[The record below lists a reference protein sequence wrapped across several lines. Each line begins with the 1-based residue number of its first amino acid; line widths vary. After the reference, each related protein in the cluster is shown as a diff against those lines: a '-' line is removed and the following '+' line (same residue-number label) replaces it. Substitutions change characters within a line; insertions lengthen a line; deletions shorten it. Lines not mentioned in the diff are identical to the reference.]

1 MSVSIKLEGIGNVHA
16 AFESLSQQVGDKN
29 ARSKI
34 LIPAVREAMK
44 TVLQAAKTLAP
55 KDTTQLANTLT
66 LSARRPT
73 NKDRRSKYITQSDT
87 VIAIV
92 TTKAF
97 PKKKRQEFYEENEQL
112 WKTDQKAYSK
122 KFKKFA
128 QSINFPYDAR
138 AIAQEFGSARNP
150 AHPFMRPALESQA
163 QATVTKLGEIL
174 ARRMREA
181 TIQYVGG
188 QPRII

>member
-73 NKDRRSKYITQSDT
+73 NKDRRSKYITQQDT

-181 TIQYVGG
+181 TIEYVGG

>member
-73 NKDRRSKYITQSDT
+73 NKDRRSKYITQQDT

-112 WKTDQKAYSK
+112 WKTDQKDYSK

-138 AIAQEFGSARNP
+138 AIAQEFGTARNP

-181 TIQYVGG
+181 TIEYVGG

>member
-97 PKKKRQEFYEENEQL
+97 PKKKRQEFYEENEAL
-112 WKTDQKAYSK
+112 WKTDQKAYAK
-122 KFKKFA
+122 KFRKFA
-128 QSINFPYDAR
+128 KSINFPYDAR
-138 AIAQEFGSARNP
+138 AIAQEFGSARN
-150 AHPFMRPALESQA
+150 AAQPFMRPALESQA

-181 TIQYVGG
+181 TVQYVGG

>member
-1 MSVSIKLEGIGNVHA
+1 MGVSFKLEGIGSVHA
-16 AFESLSQQVGDKN
+16 AFQELVNEIGDKN

-44 TVLQAAKTLAP
+44 PVLAAAKTLAP

-73 NKDRRSKYITQSDT
+73 NKDRKSKYITQSDT

-97 PKKKRQEFYEENEQL
+97 PKKKRQAFYEEN
-112 WKTDQKAYSK
+112 KTLYESDKKAYAK

-138 AIAQEFGSARNP
+138 AIAQEFGTARNP
-150 AHPFMRPALESQA
+150 AHSFMRPALESQS
-163 QATVTKLGEIL
+163 QATVKKLGEVL
-174 ARRMREA
+174 ARRINEYNKVK
-181 TIQYVGG
+181 T
-188 QPRII
+188 

>member
-16 AFESLSQQVGDKN
+16 AFENLAQQVGDKN

-55 KDTTQLANTLT
+55 KDTMQLANTLT

-73 NKDRRSKYITQSDT
+73 NRDRRSKYITRTDT
-87 VIAIV
+87 VIALV

-97 PKKKRQEFYEENEQL
+97 PKKKRQKFYEENEQL
-112 WKTDQKAYSK
+112 WKTDKKAYAK
-122 KFKKFA
+122 KFKKFSK
-128 QSINFPYDAR
+128 SINFPYDAR
-138 AIAQEFGSARNP
+138 AIAQEFGTSRNP

-163 QATVTKLGEIL
+163 QDTVTKLGEIL

>member
-1 MSVSIKLEGIGNVHA
+1 MSVSIKLEGIGNVYA

-97 PKKKRQEFYEENEQL
+97 PKKKRQEFYEENEAL
-112 WKTDQKAYSK
+112 WKTDQKAYAK
-122 KFKKFA
+122 KFRKFSK
-128 QSINFPYDAR
+128 SINFPYDAR

-174 ARRMREA
+174 ARRMNEA
-181 TIQYVGG
+181 TVQYVGG

>member
-1 MSVSIKLEGIGNVHA
+1 MSVSIKLEGIGSVHA
-16 AFESLSQQVGDKN
+16 VFRELADEIGDKKAN
-29 ARSKI
+29 SKI

-44 TVLQAAKTLAP
+44 PVLQAAKTLAP

-97 PKKKRQEFYEENEQL
+97 PKKKRQEFYKENEAL
-112 WKTDQKAYSK
+112 WKTDQKSYAK
-122 KFKKFA
+122 KFRKFA
-128 QSINFPYDAR
+128 KSINFPYDAR
-138 AIAQEFGSARNP
+138 AIAQEFGTARNP
-150 AHPFMRPALESQA
+150 AHPYLRAALESQSTSVVNNLA
-163 QATVTKLGEIL
+163 GIL
-174 ARRMREA
+174 ARRIDKYKKA
-181 TIQYVGG
+181 NL
-188 QPRII
+188 